1 LPIFWKPWKQ
11 ILKLVLKYFIG
22 QAEETASIIEAGSF
36 TELVSIRGKRVGGF
50 YG

>member
-11 ILKLVLKYFIG
+11 ITKLVLKYFIG
-22 QAEETASIIEAGSF
+22 QAEKTASIIEAEFF
-36 TELVSIRGKRVGGF
+36 TELISIRGKRVGGL